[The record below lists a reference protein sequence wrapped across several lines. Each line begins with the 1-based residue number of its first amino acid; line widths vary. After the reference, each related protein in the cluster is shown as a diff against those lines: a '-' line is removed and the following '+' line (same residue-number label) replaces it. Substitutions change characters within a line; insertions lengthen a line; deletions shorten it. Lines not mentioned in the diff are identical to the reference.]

1 VARFKKAFT
10 NFGKDLSSR
19 VQRGI
24 KESYWNEIAKS
35 GLVGIILGFIKKGT
49 SVVQGEGRFQ
59 KYSDGYVRAIKGIV
73 LFKTKDGQEVSFKTP
88 KTKGLGVGKKQSPV
102 NLTVSGDMLDSLK
115 FIKSNGTLKFTS
127 KLARYHNDGEG
138 NLPERRL
145 LPNRD
150 GERFNPRVR
159 KVLRDSLSAAI
170 RKQSR
175 SLSNI
180 GSIKFRFK

>member
-1 VARFKKAFT
+1 MAGFKKAFS
-10 NFGKDLSSR
+10 NIGKDLSNR

-24 KESYWNEIAKS
+24 KQSYWNEIGKS
-35 GLVGIILGFIKKGT
+35 GLVEIIVGFIRKGT
-49 SVVQGEGRFQ
+49 SVVQGEGRFT
-59 KYSDGYVRAIKGIV
+59 KYSDGYVRSIKGVV
-73 LFKTKDGQEVSFKTP
+73 LFKTKDGREVSFKTP

-115 FIKSNGTLKFTS
+115 FTKSNGILKFTS
-127 KLARYHNDGEG
+127 KLAKYHNDGEG

-159 KVLRDSLSAAI
+159 KVLRDSLAAAVK
-170 RKQSR
+170 KQAR
-175 SLSNI
+175 SLGNI
-180 GSIKFRFK
+180 GSIRFKFK